1 MKLNKSFFVVG
12 TDTDIGKTYVST
24 LLYKSLKKYDY
35 FYYKPIQSGCFLRE
49 DKLVA
54 PDVDFLC
61 KFNELEYNDAM
72 VTYTL
77 KEEVSPHLAA
87 EMENT
92 VISIDKI
99 EDRYNEILKKYSAT
113 IVEGAGGLFVP
124 LIRDKFY
131 IYDLVKLFN
140 LPVVL
145 VCGTRVGAIN
155 HTILTIK
162 ALENMGIKIHGLIFN
177 NYKDNFYED
186 DNIREILTFSQ
197 IKNYLIIKN
206 GVKEISEE
214 KIKDF
219 FGGLL
224 NE

>member
-1 MKLNKSFFVVG
+1 MNSNKSFFVVG

-24 LLYKSLKKYDY
+24 LLYKALSKYNY

-49 DKLVA
+49 NKLIA

-61 KFNELEYNDAM
+61 KFNEIEYNEDM

-77 KEEVSPHLAA
+77 KEEVSPHLSS

-92 VISIDKI
+92 EIKI
-99 EDRYNEILKKYSAT
+99 EKIKEHYENILKEYSAT

-131 IYDLVKLFN
+131 IYDLIKLLN
-140 LPVVL
+140 LSVVL

-155 HTILTIK
+155 HTILTVK
-162 ALENMGIKIHGLIFN
+162 ALENMGIKIEGLIFN
-177 NYKDNFYED
+177 NYKANFYED
-186 DNIREILTFSQ
+186 DNIREILSMSA
-197 IKNYLIIKN
+197 IKNHIIIKN
-206 GVKEISEE
+206 GDREIAEE
-214 KIKDF
+214 KIKSF
-219 FGGLL
+219 FGGLA
-224 NE
+224 NV